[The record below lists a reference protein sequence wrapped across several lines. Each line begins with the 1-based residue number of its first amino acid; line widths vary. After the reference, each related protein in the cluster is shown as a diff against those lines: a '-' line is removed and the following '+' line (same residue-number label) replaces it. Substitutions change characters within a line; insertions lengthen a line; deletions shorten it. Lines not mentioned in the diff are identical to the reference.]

1 MILTGYLLLGGPG
14 HGGGAYKDPEAA
26 GQQPVPV
33 WQSPSSLHTSAA
45 FHFRL

>member
-1 MILTGYLLLGGPG
+1 MTLTSYLLPRRPG
-14 HGGGAYKDPEAA
+14 HHGQVYKDLEAA

-33 WQSPSSLHTSAA
+33 WQPSPSLHTSAA